1 MQCVGGPCLW
11 TILASNPD
19 PDVPVDPKKKT
30 PPVFQRREASPQ
42 MGMEI
47 QYKNEFFSSKGFLS
61 ELAKLIVVGPARDN
75 NGDVITSP
83 PGGDARRL
91 QILYEKKEKNLPMN
105 LLSDRKFAVRE
116 FQKSESALCIPEAG
130 SKVCVN
136 YTLIVYIT
144 SDGPNGNA
152 YSVPQA
158 ELMRRARLAQGDP
171 DLRRLNLMKLCVDQ
185 SWDPKKAE
193 KGAAPECIKVQY
205 PGYLQFE
212 RTQVRTKEDIWSYA
226 KIGVTRTGGSDLDVT
241 VDYNTVELKANGTG
255 DRNHYAVGLGVDFT
269 SKQGQL
275 IWLEVFRLYTNLLNA
290 IADFAIAGQI
300 PCIQYLIERACSA
313 LHRIDAIAI
322 A

>member
-1 MQCVGGPCLW
+1 MW
-11 TILASNPD
+11 TTLASNPD

-83 PGGDARRL
+83 PGGDDRRL

-185 SWDPKKAE
+185 SWDPKCQPME
-193 KGAAPECIKVQY
+193 
-205 PGYLQFE
+205 
-212 RTQVRTKEDIWSYA
+212 
-226 KIGVTRTGGSDLDVT
+226 
-241 VDYNTVELKANGTG
+241 
-255 DRNHYAVGLGVDFT
+255 
-269 SKQGQL
+269 
-275 IWLEVFRLYTNLLNA
+275 
-290 IADFAIAGQI
+290 
-300 PCIQYLIERACSA
+300 
-313 LHRIDAIAI
+313 
-322 A
+322 